1 MAFLSYSQ
9 YFCVGCTGSSKTVSE
24 SSVNSVITMIPGDQ
38 KTFQVPWMGTYT
50 HIRIES
56 DIPIKIVWNNQQEN
70 TIQRNNFSLDK
81 KFSSDQTITLINN
94 NSQPATVK
102 VEIAAVKEYKS
113 LV

>member
-1 MAFLSYSQ
+1 
-9 YFCVGCTGSSKTVSE
+9 
-24 SSVNSVITMIPGDQ
+24 MIPGDQ

-94 NSQPATVK
+94 NPQPATVK